1 MNRSLF
7 LGLLIDL
14 LLLWGLASA
23 RGEILA
29 LVVPLVL
36 FLLIGFWRAPHVM
49 RLDVQRTLSA
59 ERVAPG
65 ASVTVTLTVTNR
77 GATLDEVL
85 LEDALPPHLI
95 VTDGS
100 NRHLFHLP
108 AGKSAAWTYT
118 VSGPRGYYPLS
129 ALRVEGRDLFNLL
142 RREVTVS
149 TEGQLFILPPI
160 LRLRH
165 ISIRPRRTRV
175 YAGSIP
181 ARAGGAG
188 VDFFGVREYRTGDSP
203 RAINWHVT
211 ARHPQG
217 LFANEYEQER
227 VSDVGIV
234 LDGRERT
241 NHFGGGRSLFEHSVA
256 AAAALADAFL
266 NQGNRVGLLLYSNYL
281 QWTLPGY
288 GKLQRE
294 RILHAL
300 SQAHAGPSQV
310 FSDLDHIPAKLFST
324 QSQIVVVSPLA
335 ADDLQVLIQLRARG
349 YQVMVVSPDPV
360 SFELQNLRA
369 REEVALAARVVRLE
383 RELLLRRLQRA
394 GIRTLDWNVLQPFDQ
409 AMRRMTG
416 RWYTGGVR
424 W

>member
-1 MNRSLF
+1 MTRSLF
-7 LGLLIDL
+7 LGLLVYL

-23 RGEILA
+23 RGELLA
-29 LVVPLVL
+29 LAAPLVL
-36 FLLIGFWRAPHVM
+36 FLWVGFWRAPHEIKLEV
-49 RLDVQRTLSA
+49 RRTLSA

-65 ASVTVTLTVTNR
+65 APVTVTLTVTNR
-77 GATLDEVL
+77 GGNLDELL
-85 LEDALPPHLI
+85 LEDVLPPPLS

-100 NRHLFHLP
+100 NRHLVHLP
-108 AGKSAAWTYT
+108 ADKSAAWTYT
-118 VSGPRGYYPLS
+118 LSGPRGYYPL
-129 ALRVEGRDLFNLL
+129 AAIRVEGRDLFNLL
-142 RREVTVS
+142 RHEKTIP
-149 TEGQLFILPPI
+149 TEGQLFILPPMM
-160 LRLRH
+160 RLGH
-165 ISIRPRRTRV
+165 VPIRPRRTRV

-203 RAINWHVT
+203 RAINWHVS

-234 LDGRERT
+234 LDGRERA
-241 NHFGGGRSLFEHSVA
+241 NLFGGGRSLFEHSVA

-300 SQAHAGPSQV
+300 SQAHAGPSQI
-310 FSDLDHIPAKLFST
+310 FADLDHIPTKLFSA
-324 QSQIVVVSPLA
+324 QSQIVVVSPLTT
-335 ADDLQVLIQLRARG
+335 DDLEVLIQLRARG
-349 YQVMVVSPDPV
+349 YQVMVISPDPV
-360 SFELQNLRA
+360 SFEARSLPV
-369 REEVALAARVVRLE
+369 REEVELAVRVVRLE
-383 RELLLRRLQRA
+383 RDLLLRKLQRA
-394 GIRTLDWNVLQPFDQ
+394 GIRALDWDVAQPFDQ
-409 AMRRMTG
+409 AMRHMTG
-416 RWYTGGVR
+416 RWFPGGAR
-424 W
+424 

>member
-1 MNRSLF
+1 MSRSLF
-7 LGLLIDL
+7 LGLLVYL

-23 RGEILA
+23 RGELLA
-29 LVVPLVL
+29 LTAPLVL
-36 FLLIGFWRAPHVM
+36 FLLIGFWRAPHEM
-49 RLDVQRTLSA
+49 KLDIQRTLSA
-59 ERVAPG
+59 ERVVPG
-65 ASVTVTLTVTNR
+65 APVTVTLTVTNR

-85 LEDALPPHLI
+85 LEDVLPPPLS
-95 VTDGS
+95 VTEGS
-100 NRHLFHLP
+100 NRHLVHLP
-108 AGKSAAWTYT
+108 AGKSVEWTYT
-118 VSGPRGYYPLS
+118 VSGPRGYYPLDEIR
-129 ALRVEGRDLFNLL
+129 AEGGDLFSLL
-142 RREVTVS
+142 RREETIKAN
-149 TEGQLFILPPI
+149 GQLFILPPTM
-160 LRLRH
+160 RLRH
-165 ISIRPRRTRV
+165 IPIRPRRTRV

-203 RAINWHVT
+203 RAINWHVS
-211 ARHPQG
+211 ARHPQE

-300 SQAHAGPSQV
+300 SQAHAGPSQI
-310 FSDLDHIPAKLFST
+310 FADLDHIPTKLFSA
-324 QSQIVVVSPLA
+324 QSQIVVVSPLMA
-335 ADDLQVLIQLRARG
+335 EDLEVLIQLRARG

-360 SFELQNLRA
+360 SFELQNLHSRG
-369 REEVALAARVVRLE
+369 EVALAARVVRLE
-383 RELLLRRLQRA
+383 RDLLLRKLQRA

-409 AMRRMTG
+409 AMRRVTG
-416 RWYTGGVR
+416 RWHPGGAR

>member
-1 MNRSLF
+1 MSRSIF
-7 LGLLIDL
+7 LGLLVYL
-14 LLLWGLASA
+14 LFLWGLASA
-23 RGEILA
+23 RGELLA
-29 LVVPLVL
+29 LAAPLVL
-36 FLLIGFWRAPHVM
+36 FLLVGFWRAPHEM
-49 RLDVQRTLSA
+49 RLEIRRTLSA
-59 ERVAPG
+59 ERAAPG
-65 ASVTVTLTVTNR
+65 APVTVTLTVTNR
-77 GATLDEVL
+77 GAALDEVL
-85 LEDALPPHLI
+85 LEDVLPAPLS

-100 NRHLFHLP
+100 NRRFVHLP

-118 VSGPRGYYPLS
+118 VSGPRGWYPL
-129 ALRVEGRDLFNLL
+129 AEVRVDAHDLFGLVH
-142 RREVTVS
+142 REAVVAVN
-149 TEGQLFILPPI
+149 GQLFVLPPI
-160 LRLRH
+160 MRLRH

-188 VDFFGVREYRTGDSP
+188 VDFFGVREYRAGDSP
-203 RAINWHVT
+203 RAINWHVS
-211 ARHPQG
+211 ARHPHA

-234 LDGRERT
+234 LDGRERA
-241 NHFGGGRSLFEHSVA
+241 NQFGGGCSLFEHSVA

-288 GKLQRE
+288 GRVQRE

-300 SQAHAGPSQV
+300 SQVRAGPSQI
-310 FSDLDHIPAKLFST
+310 FADLDHIPTQLFSA
-324 QSQIVVVSPLA
+324 QSQIVVVSPLTT
-335 ADDLQVLIQLRARG
+335 DDLDVLIQLRARG

-360 SFELQNLRA
+360 AFEVQSLPA
-369 REEVALAARVVRLE
+369 KEEVELAARVVRLE
-383 RELLLRRLQRA
+383 RNLLLRKLQRA
-394 GIRTLDWNVLQPFDQ
+394 GVRVLDWDVAQPFDQ

-416 RWYTGGVR
+416 RWHAGGTR

>member
-1 MNRSLF
+1 
-7 LGLLIDL
+7 
-14 LLLWGLASA
+14 
-23 RGEILA
+23 
-29 LVVPLVL
+29 
-36 FLLIGFWRAPHVM
+36 
-49 RLDVQRTLSA
+49 
-59 ERVAPG
+59 
-65 ASVTVTLTVTNR
+65 
-77 GATLDEVL
+77 
-85 LEDALPPHLI
+85 
-95 VTDGS
+95 
-100 NRHLFHLP
+100 
-108 AGKSAAWTYT
+108 
-118 VSGPRGYYPLS
+118 
-129 ALRVEGRDLFNLL
+129 LL
-142 RREVTVS
+142 RREETIE
-149 TEGQLFILPPI
+149 TNGQLFILPPMM
-160 LRLRH
+160 RLRH
-165 ISIRPRRTRV
+165 IPIRPRRTRV

-188 VDFFGVREYRTGDSP
+188 VDFFGVREYRDGDSP
-203 RAINWHVT
+203 RAINWHVS

-300 SQAHAGPSQV
+300 SQAHAGPSQI
-310 FSDLDHIPAKLFST
+310 FADLDHIPTKLFSA

-335 ADDLQVLIQLRARG
+335 ADDLEVLIQLRARG
-349 YQVMVVSPDPV
+349 YQVLVVSPDPV
-360 SFELQNLRA
+360 SFEVQNLRA

-394 GIRTLDWNVLQPFDQ
+394 GVRTLDWNVLQPFDQ

-416 RWYTGGVR
+416 RWHPGGAR
-424 W
+424 

>member
-1 MNRSLF
+1 MSRSIF
-7 LGLLIDL
+7 LGLLVYL
-14 LLLWGLASA
+14 LLLWGLASV
-23 RGEILA
+23 RGELLA
-29 LVVPLVL
+29 LTAPLVL
-36 FLLIGFWRAPHVM
+36 FLLIGFWRAPHEM
-49 RLDVQRTLSA
+49 KLDIQRTLSA

-65 ASVTVTLTVTNR
+65 APVTVTLTVTNR

-85 LEDALPPHLI
+85 LEDVLPPPLS

-100 NRHLFHLP
+100 NRHLVHLP

-118 VSGPRGYYPLS
+118 VSGPRGYYPLAEVRAEAS
-129 ALRVEGRDLFNLL
+129 DLFGLS
-142 RREVTVS
+142 RREGVLETS
-149 TEGQLFILPPI
+149 GQLFILPPI

-165 ISIRPRRTRV
+165 IPIRPRRTRV

-188 VDFFGVREYRTGDSP
+188 VDFFGVREYRDGDSP
-203 RAINWHVT
+203 RAINWRVS
-211 ARHPQG
+211 ARHTQA

-241 NHFGGGRSLFEHSVA
+241 NHFGGGRSLFEHSVS

-294 RILHAL
+294 RILHTL

-310 FSDLDHIPAKLFST
+310 FADLDHIPTKLFSA
-324 QSQIVVVSPLA
+324 QSQIVVVSPLT
-335 ADDLQVLIQLRARG
+335 ADDLEVLIQLRARG

-360 SFELQNLRA
+360 SFELQNLRPRA
-369 REEVALAARVVRLE
+369 EVALAARVVRLE
-383 RELLLRRLQRA
+383 RDLLLRRLQRA
-394 GIRTLDWNVLQPFDQ
+394 GIRILDWNVLQPFDQ

-416 RWYTGGVR
+416 RWHAGGAG